1 MKPGLKATTWL
12 NSSPLFGEAQGKRVG
27 GAVAEAAYAQPAGGY
42 MVGGEDLQ
50 GMRVVGG
57 AGLQGRAL

>member
-1 MKPGLKATTWL
+1 MAEQL
-12 NSSPLFGEAQGKRVG
+12 SIGEAQGKRVG
-27 GAVAEAAYAQPAGGY
+27 GAVAEAAYAQPAGVY